1 MEIGIK
7 GRAET
12 VVNHE
17 NTAKFVGSGELE
29 VFATPQMIALMEQ
42 AAASSVAGELEE
54 GQGTVGTLLNVSHDA
69 ATPLGM
75 KVWAETELVEV
86 DRRRLVFDVKA
97 YDECGRIGQGKHE
110 RFLIPF
116 VDKLAAKL
124 YAERNALFIQRHY
137 NPAFPIV
144 SILEDMSG

>member
-17 NTAKFVGSGELE
+17 NTAKFVGS
-29 VFATPQMIALMEQ
+29 
-42 AAASSVAGELEE
+42 GELEE

-97 YDECGRIGQGKHE
+97 YDECGLIGQGKHE
-110 RFLIPF
+110 RFIIQN
-116 VDKLAAKL
+116 DKFLAKVNAKG
-124 YAERNALFIQRHY
+124 
-137 NPAFPIV
+137 V
-144 SILEDMSG
+144 K

>member
-17 NTAKFVGSGELE
+17 NTAKLVGYGELE

-42 AAASSVAGELEE
+42 AAASSVAGELGE

-97 YDECGRIGQGKHE
+97 YDECGLIGQGKHE
-110 RFLIPF
+110 RFIIQN
-116 VDKLAAKL
+116 DKFLAKVNAKG
-124 YAERNALFIQRHY
+124 
-137 NPAFPIV
+137 V
-144 SILEDMSG
+144 K

>member
-17 NTAKFVGSGELE
+17 NTAKFVGSVELE

-42 AAASSVAGELEE
+42 AAASSVAGELGE

-97 YDECGRIGQGKHE
+97 YDECGLIGQGKHE
-110 RFLIPF
+110 RFIIQN
-116 VDKLAAKL
+116 DKFLAKVNAKG
-124 YAERNALFIQRHY
+124 
-137 NPAFPIV
+137 V
-144 SILEDMSG
+144 K

>member
-86 DRRRLVFDVKA
+86 DRRRLVF
-97 YDECGRIGQGKHE
+97 GLIGQGKHE
-110 RFLIPF
+110 RFIIQN
-116 VDKLAAKL
+116 DKFLAKVNAKG
-124 YAERNALFIQRHY
+124 
-137 NPAFPIV
+137 V
-144 SILEDMSG
+144 K

>member
-42 AAASSVAGELEE
+42 AAASSVAPQLEE

-75 KVWAETELVEV
+75 KVWAETELVEI
-86 DRRRLVFDVKA
+86 DRRRLVFEVKA
-97 YDECGRIGQGKHE
+97 FDECGLIGKGKHE
-110 RFLIPF
+110 RFIIQN
-116 VDKLAAKL
+116 DKFLSKVNAKG
-124 YAERNALFIQRHY
+124 AK
-137 NPAFPIV
+137 
-144 SILEDMSG
+144 